1 MARAGF
7 QEVYSLDWWQLRAW
21 KGLRL
26 HCVPAQHFSSRTPF
40 DRNRTLWCGWVVE
53 YADGPVYFAGDTGF
67 GNHFAAI
74 NAQFAAF
81 RLALLPIGGFKPEWF
96 MGPIHMTP
104 EEAVEAHRILNSQT
118 SVAMHF
124 GTFALA
130 DDSETEPIRRLN
142 ACLGGAQDSGEFWTL
157 SEGESRNVPR
167 SATNRSE
174 C

>member
-7 QEVYSLDWWQLRAW
+7 KEVYSLDWWQLHAW

-26 HCVPAQHFSSRTPF
+26 HCVPAQDFSSRTPF

-53 YADGPVYFAGDTGF
+53 YAAGPVYFAGDTGF

-74 NAQFAAF
+74 NAQFDAF

-104 EEAVEAHRILNSQT
+104 
-118 SVAMHF
+118 
-124 GTFALA
+124 
-130 DDSETEPIRRLN
+130 
-142 ACLGGAQDSGEFWTL
+142 
-157 SEGESRNVPR
+157 
-167 SATNRSE
+167 
-174 C
+174 